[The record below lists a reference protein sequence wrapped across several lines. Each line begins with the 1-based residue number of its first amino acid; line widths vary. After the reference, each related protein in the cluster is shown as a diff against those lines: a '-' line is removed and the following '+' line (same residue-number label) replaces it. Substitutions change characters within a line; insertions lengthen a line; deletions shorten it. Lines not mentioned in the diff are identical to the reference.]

1 MRILAS
7 FLFVNA
13 LVFAQNMTEVGAAV
27 AGSAIGG
34 ASGKPVSEGISTIFG
49 KVGQPS
55 TSAPAKE
62 TKVEKDTRTERET
75 KAEKQ
80 SSAESAKAS
89 PGGASGESAGG
100 SAGDPAGVP
109 PPPPPVRKRTAA
121 VIPVAQFVVPAEVA
135 QIGSWA
141 DVAPM
146 LPPPAV
152 MSPENFHSVSPGMTR
167 EDVLSLGAPDSKIT
181 MFEDGHLVELYSY
194 HQNGQKFGGLRL
206 IDGVVASIQ

>member
-7 FLFVNA
+7 FLLMNG

-34 ASGKPVSEGISTIFG
+34 ASGKPVSDGISTIFG
-49 KVGQPS
+49 KVGQPAA
-55 TSAPAKE
+55 SAPAKE
-62 TKVEKDTRTERET
+62 TKTERDT
-75 KAEKQ
+75 KPAKQ
-80 SSAESAKAS
+80 TPAESAKAS
-89 PGGASGESAGG
+89 PGAASGESAAG

-152 MSPENFHSVSPGMTR
+152 MSPENFRSVSTGMTR

-194 HQNGQKFGGLRL
+194 HQNSQKFGGLRL
-206 IDGVVASIQ
+206 IDGVVSSIQ